1 MRNMFGLV
9 IVIPVSDLT
18 TAMKSCRMRLE
29 WKQYGIRLV
38 DDVRHH
44 LDSVSRFIK
53 HDRKLSVV

>member
-1 MRNMFGLV
+1 MEAVWN
-9 IVIPVSDLT
+9 
-18 TAMKSCRMRLE
+18 
-29 WKQYGIRLV
+29 QV